1 MVAGTPKEHAP
12 GELLDGRFLLVER
25 LGRGGFGDVWRA
37 EELLPDGTSLRP
49 IALKLLHKT
58 AYDVASWTEEAKL
71 LASFRHPSLVT
82 VYAAGLLGGPEP
94 LPFVAMELLEGST
107 LGDLARERR
116 RVPWRR
122 VLGWARATAA
132 ALDVIHA
139 RGIVHL
145 DLKPANLF
153 VTTDG
158 TLKVLDFGISRRAG
172 SKAPAVRA
180 IVTSASDAG
189 LETALFVA
197 AQNGI
202 VAQTTRAGGGS
213 SNAVVGTPGYM
224 APEIL
229 ELAEP
234 TPAADAYA
242 LAVCVV
248 KLATGRLPY
257 EDVADEPAALSEPSA
272 MSAWWSDVR
281 DATLRGRVRDLAADP
296 ARLPRGLVALLHRL
310 LSVDPLQRGLAPG
323 GLAALFDEVW
333 ARPHGVL
340 DPPYPGLA
348 PLPAEGEGML
358 FGREDD
364 VARLGRELA
373 FEPSLVLHGP
383 RGAGK
388 SSLARAGLAAY
399 LARGAVDAKDDWILV
414 HVRPGDAPDRALDE
428 ALAGVDEALAGA
440 GFDGLASFAAASRV
454 GVVLL
459 VDPLDEAV
467 EAPAEASG
475 KLFALLA
482 AIAEGGVEPGLRAL
496 GVVSESHL
504 PRLVESGAPGGALRA
519 SLRFVGSPS
528 AAAMH
533 DIATG
538 PARLAGVRVIGAEA
552 VVAELQREVRGKD
565 DRMPLVALALRA
577 FWESRASEGGAM
589 VLHVDRWRSL
599 GGVVGALAA
608 HAERVLAGLDDEA
621 RDEAIEI
628 LLALSTTDRKAVRRD
643 EAELADALGGGA
655 LYARALGSLER
666 AGLLRRREGRVE
678 LSHPSLA
685 ALPRLD
691 KVRAREAERLV
702 FLESLRE
709 AAGTWERAD
718 RPPELLLSGAL
729 LDEAVRRDAPRMRGV
744 GRIERELIAASRRR
758 ARRGLLARGALVA
771 GAAALIGLG
780 IAGKSALDAQR
791 ARTERARAEAEERAY
806 LAEVVG
812 RSRRADDPYQRAAWI
827 AEAVDK
833 GATDPAL
840 PLDLLRVASDLP
852 HAHFLALEPATSPE
866 FPWSDRWLVAGGPG
880 TSLLLVDFKPFD
892 PGTPE
897 DGADAA
903 EPAPTH
909 MPDPRASALRP
920 HEGPLVER
928 VPLPFDSALATRSGA
943 GEVRVFRLRPDGT
956 AALAAIAPARC
967 TGALRAAD
975 AAPVLACAGEAGIV
989 RWDLRRAGEVDTYPF
1004 QGIVLDVSPDG
1015 ARVVAAA
1022 GAKVLV
1028 WTPGEK
1034 RAEEL
1039 TRDRS
1044 LVLARFSPRDSLLA
1058 LVEQGGFEIVDP
1070 ARPAAPVFRGAS
1082 AGAPS
1087 FVRWDEGGLDLAIC
1101 GAEIGHED
1109 HVTGSFHYLRS
1120 GARAASDP
1128 LPKGAPCDPP
1138 PSAKRPA
1145 RLASL
1150 DEVRD
1155 LARLALGPR
1164 AFVGGY
1170 RLADGRVL
1178 TRDLVLF
1185 SGATAASRPLVRFAG
1200 HDPEAS
1206 AMQPETRSV
1215 VAVARVG
1222 EDAVAFGVSD
1232 EVRIYRI
1239 ADGKRELARKGHLL
1253 GRCADGRVAAW
1264 EREGEAWRVL
1274 DARSGATLGSA
1285 PREPG
1290 LVLGVDSACRTLFT
1304 QRLDGTLVATSLD
1317 AGAKPRPL
1325 AAADGYVYD
1334 VRPSP
1339 ARGGVGAGLLIAVGS
1354 GALARIDEATG
1365 EVRLLG
1371 YASPRATAIGDG
1383 PRPGELVYA
1392 DDTGVVLL
1400 RPDGG
1405 RVRLLEA
1412 MGGTTWEDVS
1422 VAPDGLSLLL
1432 ASADRVAALD
1442 VSRGEIMGTLPLPAR
1457 TRFAPWDGEG
1467 SVFVWSFDRAGGPEG
1482 EVIPRGRP
1490 LSQRI
1495 ARSLSNLRVER
1506 GRLSI
1511 LR

>member
-1 MVAGTPKEHAP
+1 
-12 GELLDGRFLLVER
+12 
-25 LGRGGFGDVWRA
+25 
-37 EELLPDGTSLRP
+37 
-49 IALKLLHKT
+49 
-58 AYDVASWTEEAKL
+58 
-71 LASFRHPSLVT
+71 
-82 VYAAGLLGGPEP
+82 
-94 LPFVAMELLEGST
+94 
-107 LGDLARERR
+107 
-116 RVPWRR
+116 
-122 VLGWARATAA
+122 
-132 ALDVIHA
+132 
-139 RGIVHL
+139 
-145 DLKPANLF
+145 
-153 VTTDG
+153 
-158 TLKVLDFGISRRAG
+158 
-172 SKAPAVRA
+172 
-180 IVTSASDAG
+180 
-189 LETALFVA
+189 
-197 AQNGI
+197 
-202 VAQTTRAGGGS
+202 
-213 SNAVVGTPGYM
+213 M

-229 ELAEP
+229 EFAEP

-248 KLATGRLPY
+248 KLATGHLPY

-281 DATLRGRVRDLAADP
+281 DATLRGRVRNLGADP

-310 LSVDPLQRGLAPG
+310 LSVDPLQRGATPG

-333 ARPHGVL
+333 ARPHGIL
-340 DPPYPGLA
+340 DPPYPGLF
-348 PLPAEGEGML
+348 PLPAEAEGML

-364 VARLGRELA
+364 IARLGRELS
-373 FEPSLVLHGP
+373 FEPSVVLHGP

-388 SSLARAGLAAY
+388 SSLARAGLAAH
-399 LARGAVDAKDDWILV
+399 LARGAVDAKDDWTLV

-428 ALAGVDEALAGA
+428 ALARVDGSLTGAGIHALAG
-440 GFDGLASFAAASRV
+440 FAAASRV
-454 GVVLL
+454 GIVLL

-467 EAPAEASG
+467 EAPTGASG
-475 KLFALLA
+475 RLFALLA
-482 AIAEGGVEPGLRAL
+482 AIAEGGVRSGLRAL

-504 PRLVESGAPGGALRA
+504 PRLVESGAPGAALRA
-519 SLRFVGSPS
+519 SLRFVGSPA

-533 DIATG
+533 DIAAG

-577 FWESRASEGGAM
+577 FWESRAQEGGAV
-589 VLHVDRWRSL
+589 VLHADRWRSL

-608 HAERVLAGLDDEA
+608 HAESVLAGLDEVE
-621 RDEAIEI
+621 REEAIEV
-628 LLALSTTDRKAVRRD
+628 LLALSTTDRKDVRRD
-643 EAELADALGGGA
+643 EAELADALGGA
-655 LYARALGSLER
+655 DVHARALASLER
-666 AGLLRRREGRVE
+666 AGLVRRREGGVE

-691 KVRAREAERLV
+691 QVRAREAERLV
-702 FLESLRE
+702 FLERLRE
-709 AAGTWERAD
+709 AAGTWERAE

-729 LDEAVRRDAPRMRGV
+729 LGEAERRDALRMRGV
-744 GRIERELIAASRRR
+744 GRMERELVTASRRR
-758 ARRGLLARGALVA
+758 ARRALFARTALVA
-771 GAAALIGLG
+771 GAAALVALG
-780 IAGKSALDAQR
+780 IAGKVALDRQR
-791 ARTERARAEAEERAY
+791 ARTEGARAQAEERAY

-812 RSRRADDPYQRAAWI
+812 RSRRAQDPYERAAWI

-833 GATDPAL
+833 GASDPAL
-840 PLDLLRVASDLP
+840 PLDLLRVASELP

-866 FPWSDRWLVAGGPG
+866 FPWTDRWLVAGGPG

-892 PGTPE
+892 PGMPE
-897 DGADAA
+897 DSADKA
-903 EPAPTH
+903 EPEPLQ

-928 VPLPFDSALATRSGA
+928 VPLPFDSAIVTRSGE

-956 AALAAIAPARC
+956 AALAAIAPSRC

-989 RWDLRRAGEVDTYPF
+989 RWDLRRAGEVDTHPF

-1034 RAEEL
+1034 RADEL
-1039 TRDRS
+1039 MRDRP
-1044 LVLARFSPRDSLLA
+1044 LVLARFSPRDALLA
-1058 LVEQGGFEIVDP
+1058 LVEPGGFEIVDP
-1070 ARPAAPVFRGAS
+1070 VRPSAPIFRGAS
-1082 AGAPS
+1082 AGAPT
-1087 FVRWDEGGLDLAIC
+1087 FVRWDESGLDLAVC
-1101 GAEIGHED
+1101 GAAIGHED
-1109 HVTGSFHYLRS
+1109 EVAGQFYYLRV
-1120 GARAASDP
+1120 GARAEGDP
-1128 LPKGAPCDPP
+1128 LPRGAPCDPA

-1145 RLASL
+1145 RLGSL

-1155 LARLALGPR
+1155 LARLDLGPR

-1185 SGATAASRPLVRFAG
+1185 SGAAAASGPLVRFHG
-1200 HDPEAS
+1200 RDPEAIP
-1206 AMQPETRSV
+1206 MQPDTRSV

-1222 EDAVAFGVSD
+1222 EDSVAFGVAD
-1232 EVRIYRI
+1232 EVRLYRI
-1239 ADGKRELARKGHLL
+1239 GDGKRELARKGHLL

-1264 EREGEAWRVL
+1264 EREGDAWRVL
-1274 DARSGATLGSA
+1274 DAKSGGSMGA
-1285 PREPG
+1285 VPREPG
-1290 LVLGVDSACRTLFT
+1290 LVLGVDGACRMLFT
-1304 QRLDGTLVATSLD
+1304 QRLDGTLVATSLVD
-1317 AGAKPRPL
+1317 GGTRPRPL

-1339 ARGGVGAGLLIAVGS
+1339 ARGGVGAGLWIAASS

-1371 YASPRATAIGDG
+1371 YASPRATALGDG
-1383 PRPGELVYA
+1383 PKPGELVYA

-1400 RPDGG
+1400 RPDGS
-1405 RVRLLEA
+1405 RKRLLEA
-1412 MGGTTWEDVS
+1412 TGGIPWEDLS

-1432 ASADRVAALD
+1432 ASADRIAALD
-1442 VSRGEIMGTLPLPAR
+1442 VPRGEIMGTLVLPAR
-1457 TRFAPWDGEG
+1457 TRFVPWDREG

-1490 LSQRI
+1490 LAQKV
-1495 ARSLSNLRVER
+1495 ARALSNLRVER

-1511 LR
+1511 RR